1 MPVLSGEMAVRRRRS
16 SPAGRRRWLVVFG
29 AVILMVVAVLANI
42 GPLTHYE
49 DARARFDAATEKVNA
64 LEAQKTELQG
74 QLAKLSEAGYLETLA
89 REQLTYV
96 RPGEELYIVTKP
108 AGDADGS
115 APVEVAPGATA
126 LAGIGAGA
134 LDGLGSGATSTTQ
147 TAGDVTGSGA
157 SGAGASAA
165 GVSGPDAGAGTG
177 GSPGFF
183 ERVISG
189 IRGLF

>member
-49 DARARFDAATEKVNA
+49 DARARFDVATEKVNA

-96 RPGEELYIVTKP
+96 RPGEELYIVTEP

-126 LAGIGAGA
+126 LAGIGAAA
-134 LDGLGSGATSTTQ
+134 LDGLGSGATSTTEA
-147 TAGDVTGSGA
+147 AGD
-157 SGAGASAA
+157 
-165 GVSGPDAGAGTG
+165 DAGAGVSTAG
-177 GSPGFF
+177 AAESDADAGTEGSPGFL
-183 ERVISG
+183 ERIVSG

>member
-1 MPVLSGEMAVRRRRS
+1 MPVLSGEMAVRRRRRS

-49 DARARFDAATEKVNA
+49 DARARFEAATEKVSA

-74 QLAKLSEAGYLETLA
+74 QLAKLSETGYLETLA

-96 RPGEELYIVTKP
+96 RPGEELYIVTEP

-115 APVEVAPGATA
+115 AAVEVAPGSTA

-134 LDGLGSGATSTTQ
+134 LDGLGPGATSTTQ
-147 TAGDVTGSGA
+147 AAGNGPGAGS
-157 SGAGASAA
+157 SRAGASE
-165 GVSGPDAGAGTG
+165 PDAEAGAG
-177 GSPGFF
+177 GSPGFL
-183 ERVISG
+183 ERIVSA